1 MARKKKEKKLEKK
14 EKKSVKEKIEVKN
27 VEKVVDGIIKTELGY
42 NVVHNGIVEKEH
54 FGSNSFK
61 VATKDYSTL
70 AGV

>member
-1 MARKKKEKKLEKK
+1 MARKKKEEKLEKK
-14 EKKSVKEKIEVKN
+14 EKKSVKEKIEV
-27 VEKVVDGIIKTELGY
+27 KVVDGIIKTELGY